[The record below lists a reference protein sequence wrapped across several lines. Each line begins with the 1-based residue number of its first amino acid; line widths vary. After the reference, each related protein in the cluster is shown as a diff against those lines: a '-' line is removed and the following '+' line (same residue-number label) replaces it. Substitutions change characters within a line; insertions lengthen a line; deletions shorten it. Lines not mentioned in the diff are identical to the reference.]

1 MHTREMRDGGD
12 KERYLDERNN
22 GGEEVQTRTLRN
34 VEWNGIKLDMVGRR
48 KCGGRVKSWTV
59 S

>member
-12 KERYLDERNN
+12 KERYLGERNN
-22 GGEEVQTRTLRN
+22 GGEEVRMGIVHN

-48 KCGGRVKSWTV
+48 KCGGRVKS
-59 S
+59 